1 MNKLLT
7 VYDDTEPLNNVVN
20 ALSMDV
26 NEVFYLYH
34 HEEHRTAFT
43 NIRKVIRGYKNIAL
57 HFIRPVDDAK
67 EIDQILKDND
77 DVIVDVGGSKYLSLL
92 LFDYAN
98 RNGNRIIYFD
108 HEENVIKDYR
118 THTIIEQEIFKLTI
132 KDVLMLR
139 GGEITEYMHK
149 GATDTRTKE
158 TIYQLF
164 NDNLN
169 NYSALMNY
177 LSYLNKVLCGAK
189 KVGNRAFRITKEQIS
204 EIKKD
209 RCYAKIGDLF
219 TIEGDRIVFK
229 TARLVDVVTVSG
241 TLLENYLYLKLLDA
255 GQFDDVRMSVV
266 VDFSDDRYDHPV
278 KCEIDLL
285 AIYNNRLMFVSCKSN
300 KVETPALNEIYV
312 HNSMFGN
319 ALSVPVICVCED
331 IDRHSP
337 SMYAKA
343 EELGIYMIDKSN
355 MTELDFPEVFHRII
369 TGAYKYD
376 SL

>member
-7 VYDDTEPLNNVVN
+7 VYDDSEPLNNVVN
-20 ALSMDV
+20 ALSLDV
-26 NEVFYLYH
+26 DEVFYLYH

-43 NIRKVIRGYKNIAL
+43 SIRKVIRSYKNIAL
-57 HFIRPVDDAK
+57 HFIRPVDDAE
-67 EIDQILKDND
+67 EIDKILKDNK
-77 DVIVDVGGSKYLSLL
+77 DVIVDVGGSKYLSLV
-92 LFDYAN
+92 LFEHAGK
-98 RNGNRIIYFD
+98 NGNRIVYFD

-118 THTIIEQEIFKLTI
+118 THTVIDQEIFKLTI

-149 GATDTRTKE
+149 GATDAKTKE

-164 NDNLN
+164 NDNLD

-177 LSYLNKVLCGAK
+177 MSYLNKVLCSAK
-189 KVGNRAFRITKEQIS
+189 KYGSRSFRLSKEQIS
-204 EIKKD
+204 EIRKD
-209 RCYAKIGDLF
+209 RCFSQIGDLF

-229 TARLVDVVTVSG
+229 TARLVNVVNVSG
-241 TLLENYLYLKLLDA
+241 TLLENYLYLKLLEA

-285 AIYNNRLMFVSCKSN
+285 AICNNRLMFVSCKSN
-300 KVETPALNEIYV
+300 KVDTPALNEIYA

-319 ALSVPVICVCED
+319 SLSVPVICVCED
-331 IDRHSP
+331 IDRHYP

-343 EELGIYMIDKSN
+343 EELGIYVIDKSN
-355 MTELDFPEVFHRII
+355 LREEDFPEIFHRII
-369 TGAYKYD
+369 VGDYKYD
-376 SL
+376 LL

>member
-7 VYDDTEPLNNVVN
+7 VYDDSEPLNNVVN
-20 ALSMDV
+20 TLTLDV
-26 NEVFYLYH
+26 DEVFYFYH

-43 NIRKVIRGYKNIAL
+43 NIRKVIRNYKNVAL
-57 HFIRPVDDAK
+57 HFIRPVDDVA
-67 EIDQILKDND
+67 EINKILQDNQEI
-77 DVIVDVGGSKYLSLL
+77 IVDVGGSKYLSLL
-92 LFDYAN
+92 LFESAS
-98 RNGNRIIYFD
+98 RNGNQIVYFD

-118 THTIIEQEIFKLTI
+118 SHTVVKGEVFKLTI
-132 KDVLMLR
+132 KDVLTLR
-139 GGEITEYMHK
+139 GGDIAEYLHK
-149 GATDTRTKE
+149 GAADERTKE

-164 NDNLN
+164 EDNLDD
-169 NYSALMNY
+169 YSALMNY
-177 LSYLNKVLCGAK
+177 MSYLNKVLCNAK
-189 KVGNRAFRITKEQIS
+189 KIGNRSFRITKEQIS
-204 EIKKD
+204 DIKKD

-219 TIEGDRIVFK
+219 TIENDRIVFK

-266 VDFSDDRYDHPV
+266 VDFSDDRYRHPV

-285 AIYNNRLMFVSCKSN
+285 ALQNNRLMFVSCKSN

-319 ALSVPVICVCED
+319 SLSVPVICVCEN
-331 IDRHSP
+331 IDQYSP

-343 EELGIYMIDKSN
+343 EELGIYVVDISN
-355 MTELDFPEVFHRII
+355 MKEEDFPEIFHRII
-369 TGAYKYD
+369 IGDYKYD
-376 SL
+376 LL